1 MWCSDLSVLRV
12 ERAGNYTLSKHAKK
26 RSRKD
31 CTPLTDREVEL
42 VRHLHEREGW
52 GYGRIARKMGKHKN
66 TIQKYCNYS
75 RR

>member
-1 MWCSDLSVLRV
+1 MTRP
-12 ERAGNYTLSKHAKK
+12 GKK
-26 RSRKD
+26 RSRINSRD
-31 CTPLTDREVEL
+31 RIPLTDREVEL
-42 VRHLHEREGW
+42 VRHLHEVERW